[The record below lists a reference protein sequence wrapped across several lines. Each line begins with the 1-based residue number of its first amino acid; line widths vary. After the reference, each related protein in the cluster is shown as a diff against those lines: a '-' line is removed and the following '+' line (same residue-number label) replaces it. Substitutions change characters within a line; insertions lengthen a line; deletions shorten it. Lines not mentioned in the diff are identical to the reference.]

1 MAQAKTVTERELK
14 WALLILRE
22 PRLSDRDSFALLVT
36 HWEGDSIR
44 NILSYSRCLARQKS
58 RP

>member
-22 PRLSDRDSFALLVT
+22 PRLSD
-36 HWEGDSIR
+36 
-44 NILSYSRCLARQKS
+44 LSTPEQIYINLPER
-58 RP
+58 